1 VPWTVKFTQA
11 KPREGGPHVSALPR
25 ETLLE
30 SMLDRVF
37 AGEADYSFADFCDS
51 GDFGSILGIYYREGD
66 EIRFNGRRPSID
78 RLDDLP
84 MPAWDLYDVK
94 EYSRISRLIARRRP
108 LTMVE
113 LSRVFRYDFC
123 ANKITMALG
132 YRKKSP
138 SVARARSRRCMIWFP
153 RIYGGR

>member
-1 VPWTVKFTQA
+1 
-11 KPREGGPHVSALPR
+11 
-25 ETLLE
+25 
-30 SMLDRVF
+30 MLDGVF

-66 EIRFNGRRPSID
+66 EIRFSGRRPPID

-113 LSRVFRYDFC
+113 FSRGCVFRCDFC
-123 ANKITMALG
+123 ASKITWHWLSEKVSRALRERG
-132 YRKKSP
+132 QDD
-138 SVARARSRRCMIWFP
+138 V
-153 RIYGGR
+153 